1 MTTTPATTTPASPD
15 RYPRYCAVVVQSVA
29 ERFSQ
34 YLLRDIGKANVRE
47 VIRCNHADEAKGIVD
62 QCHSHGFCDANMTMY
77 EAMQSLGID
86 HTDNADLWNA
96 AWTMAQAHDFYLS
109 VTVPCTTPR

>member
-1 MTTTPATTTPASPD
+1 MTTTQRTATTRAI
-15 RYPRYCAVVVQSVA
+15 A

-96 AWTMAQAHDFYLS
+96 AWTMAVADGFYLS
-109 VTVPCTTPR
+109 VTVPCTTTR